1 MGDRS
6 KPSLD
11 SQIFGLF
18 VMPLLISP
26 KLSNIKPPPLEYRL
40 SRIYSISVQN
50 SIKIIWVIQ
59 EIWAEKWT
67 LRNA

>member
-1 MGDRS
+1 MGDRF

-11 SQIFGLF
+11 SQSFGLF
-18 VMPLLISP
+18 VILLLISP

-50 SIKIIWVIQ
+50 SIKII
-59 EIWAEKWT
+59 
-67 LRNA
+67 